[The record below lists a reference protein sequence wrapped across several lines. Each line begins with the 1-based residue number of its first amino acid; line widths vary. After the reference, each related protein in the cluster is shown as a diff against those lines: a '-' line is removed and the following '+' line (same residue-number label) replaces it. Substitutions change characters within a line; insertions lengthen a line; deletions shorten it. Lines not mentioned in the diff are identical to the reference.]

1 MQNLLCCVFC
11 TFRMRYPPYTE
22 KNVQMGKR
30 LVVPKEKKGS
40 GYFTYLLLACVVAA
54 VIGVLLKVSD
64 WYLCVYTVC
73 KHTYLFVCGCA
84 MYVCLCVRVLL
95 HCVCLSFM

>member
-1 MQNLLCCVFC
+1 
-11 TFRMRYPPYTE
+11 MRYPPYTE
-22 KNVQMGKR
+22 KNVQMGTR

-40 GYFTYLLLACVVAA
+40 GYFTYLLLACVVVA

-64 WYLCVYTVC
+64 QYICVSVYCVYTMC
-73 KHTYLFVCGCA
+73 KHTYLFVCGCV
-84 MYVCLCVRVLL
+84 MYVCLCIRVLL